1 MTTWENLTHD
11 KILDTVEKTIGKKLS
26 NLLLPR
32 NSYIN
37 RVFELEEHDSRER
50 FIVKFYRP
58 GRWTEKMILEEHNF
72 LQELADKEVPVIPP
86 LPINNQTLFPLATQP
101 PSNPAAIYYSLFQK
115 KSGRALDEFNQES
128 WEEIGRLIARIH
140 LVGATHKESKRV
152 KWQPAV
158 ATRHHLEVLL
168 NSSFLL
174 EDFKPAFK
182 KSVEEFIKKADPL
195 FNESEFL
202 LLHGDCHKGNLIH
215 RPGEGIY
222 IVDFD
227 DLCFGP
233 AIQDIWLLLP
243 DLPENCKNE
252 LSYFLKGYEVF
263 RQFDYSSLELA
274 PYLRGMRIIHF
285 SAWLAVQ
292 SSEPGFNTHFPDAGT
307 AKYWN
312 ELIKDLQEIVYR

>member
-1 MTTWENLTHD
+1 MTTWQGLTHD
-11 KILDTVEKTIGKKLS
+11 KILGAVEKTMGKKFS
-26 NLLLPR
+26 NLLLTR

-37 RVFELEEHDSRER
+37 RVFELEEHDSMER

-58 GRWTEKMILEEHNF
+58 NRWTAEMIQEEHQF
-72 LQELADKEVPVIPP
+72 LQELHEKEVPVIVP
-86 LPINNQTLFPLATQP
+86 LEINQQTLFKFDNMFYA
-101 PSNPAAIYYSLFQK
+101 LFQK
-115 KSGRALDEFNQES
+115 KSGRALDEFTQES

-140 LVGATHKESKRV
+140 LVGATHQKSKRTTW
-152 KWQPAV
+152 KPSV
-158 ATRHHLEVLL
+158 ATKHHLEVLQE
-168 NSSFLL
+168 SKFLL

-182 KSVEEFIKKADPL
+182 KTVAAFIAKADPL

-227 DLCFGP
+227 DICFGP

-243 DLPENCKNE
+243 DTPDNCKNE
-252 LSYFLKGYEVF
+252 LSYFFKGYEVF
-263 RQFDYSSLELA
+263 RQFDYQSLDLG
-274 PYLRGMRIIHF
+274 PYLRGIRIIHF
-285 SAWLAVQ
+285 AAWLEVQ
-292 SSEPGFNTHFPDAGT
+292 SSEPGFATHFPDAGT

-312 ELIKDLQEIVYR
+312 

>member
-1 MTTWENLTHD
+1 MTTWQNLTHD
-11 KILDTVEKTIGKKLS
+11 SILETVEKTLGKRLS
-26 NLLLPR
+26 NLLLTR

-58 GRWTEKMILEEHNF
+58 NRWTAEMIQEEHQF
-72 LQELADKEVPVIPP
+72 LQELHEKEVPIIVP
-86 LPINNQTLFPLATQP
+86 LEINQQTLFKFD
-101 PSNPAAIYYSLFQK
+101 NMYYALFQK

-128 WEEIGRLIARIH
+128 WEELGRLVARVH
-140 LVGATHKESKRV
+140 LVGATHQKSERIT
-152 KWQPAV
+152 WRPAA
-158 ATRHHLEVLL
+158 ATKHHLEVLL
-168 NSSFLL
+168 ESNFLL
-174 EDFKPAFK
+174 DDFKPAFK
-182 KSVEEFIKKADPL
+182 KTAEEFIKKADPL
-195 FNESEFL
+195 FNENDFL

-227 DLCFGP
+227 DICFGP

-243 DLPENCKNE
+243 DTPENCASE
-252 LSYFLKGYEVF
+252 LSCFLKGYEVF
-263 RQFDYSSLELA
+263 RKFDYASLGLV

-292 SSEPGFNTHFPDAGT
+292 SNEPGFANHFPAAGT

-312 ELIKDLQEIVYR
+312 ELLHELQTLIYN